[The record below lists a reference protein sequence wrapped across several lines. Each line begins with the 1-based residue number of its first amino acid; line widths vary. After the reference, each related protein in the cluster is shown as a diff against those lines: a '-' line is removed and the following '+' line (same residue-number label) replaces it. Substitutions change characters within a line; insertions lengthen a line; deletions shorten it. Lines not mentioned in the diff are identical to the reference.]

1 MTGRVTML
9 GISRWGDDGTSYRTI
24 QRFFATPLPWHLIFW
39 HVFSAHHFQPNHVY
53 ILAGDEVVITKA
65 GKKTFGLD
73 RFFSGIL
80 QRVVPSVAFFS
91 FALVSTTSRRAFPL
105 CLEQVVRTEAEKA
118 AAKVKAAKTAKQ
130 TSPKPKAGR
139 PKGSK
144 NKPKTDTHS
153 LSCELQR
160 IQCILQDQL
169 ALIVGTVPLTY
180 LALDGHFGTAPAI
193 QMVRGCGLHL
203 ISKLRSNAA
212 LFLPYD
218 GPYQGRGPHRKYGEK
233 LDIKALPARFLRER
247 HVEDGVETCI
257 YQVEALQKEVSQP
270 LNVVVVVKLN
280 LKTQKRAHVV
290 LFSSDVTLSVE
301 KVIEYYSLRFQIEIV
316 FTQMTKRSGFAC
328 WPCRQHVADL
338 DLPITHDHS
347 IDEQLY
353 QLSALGKRQVL
364 QTWLDASAKALEPLR
379 CCHHI
384 HLLLRLRLQVAQLLP
399 QSTLCLLHLLTFP
412 FKFLPANNLRQVD
425 FQQPRLLPVELSE
438 RFVHR
443 PPPCLECL
451 R

>member
-1 MTGRVTML
+1 MPDILALLHCLQPCLTMTSVRQLSRITLALLTMTGRVTML

-301 KVIEYYSLRFQIEIV
+301 KVIEYYSLRFQIE
-316 FTQMTKRSGFAC
+316 FTFRDAKQYWGLEDFMNVTARGVENAANLSLLMVSLSAVLLREARESDAQC
-328 WPCRQHVADL
+328 SVL
-338 DLPITHDHS
+338 DLKAAYRGTKYVSETIKLLPEKL
-347 IDEQLY
+347 DEGLI
-353 QLSALGKRQVL
+353 A
-364 QTWLDASAKALEPLR
+364 
-379 CCHHI
+379 HI
-384 HLLLRLRLQVAQLLP
+384 VCQVALLGRIHP
-399 QSTLCLLHLLTFP
+399 PAALLN
-412 FKFLPANNLRQVD
+412 AA
-425 FQQPRLLPVELSE
+425 
-438 RFVHR
+438 
-443 PPPCLECL
+443 
-451 R
+451 

>member
-1 MTGRVTML
+1 MPDILALLHCLQPCLTLTSVRQLSRITLALLTMTGRVTML

-24 QRFFATPLPWHLIFW
+24 QRFFAPPLPWHLIFW

-91 FALVSTTSRRAFPL
+91 FALVSTTSRRAFPV

-301 KVIEYYSLRFQIEIV
+301 KVIEYYSLRFQLE
-316 FTQMTKRSGFAC
+316 FTFRDAKQYWGLEDFMNVTARGVENAANLSLLMVSLSAVLLREARESDAQC
-328 WPCRQHVADL
+328 SVL
-338 DLPITHDHS
+338 DLKAAYRGTKYVSETIKLLPEKL
-347 IDEQLY
+347 DEGLI
-353 QLSALGKRQVL
+353 A
-364 QTWLDASAKALEPLR
+364 
-379 CCHHI
+379 HI
-384 HLLLRLRLQVAQLLP
+384 VCQVALLGRIHP
-399 QSTLCLLHLLTFP
+399 PAALLN
-412 FKFLPANNLRQVD
+412 AA
-425 FQQPRLLPVELSE
+425 
-438 RFVHR
+438 
-443 PPPCLECL
+443 
-451 R
+451 

>member
-1 MTGRVTML
+1 MPDILALLHCLQPCLTMTSVRQLSRITLALLTMTGRVTML

-24 QRFFATPLPWHLIFW
+24 QRFFAPPLPWHLIFW

-91 FALVSTTSRRAFPL
+91 FALVSTTSRRAFPV

-301 KVIEYYSLRFQIEIV
+301 KVIEYYSLRFQIE
-316 FTQMTKRSGFAC
+316 FTFRDAKQYWGLEDFMNVTARGVENAANLSLLMVSLSAVLLREARESDAQC
-328 WPCRQHVADL
+328 SVL
-338 DLPITHDHS
+338 DLKAAYRGTKYVSETIKLLPEKL
-347 IDEQLY
+347 DEGLI
-353 QLSALGKRQVL
+353 A
-364 QTWLDASAKALEPLR
+364 
-379 CCHHI
+379 HI
-384 HLLLRLRLQVAQLLP
+384 VCQVALLGRIHP
-399 QSTLCLLHLLTFP
+399 PAALLN
-412 FKFLPANNLRQVD
+412 AA
-425 FQQPRLLPVELSE
+425 
-438 RFVHR
+438 
-443 PPPCLECL
+443 
-451 R
+451 

>member
-1 MTGRVTML
+1 MPDILALLHCLQPCLTMTSVRQLSRITLALLTMTGRVTML

-24 QRFFATPLPWHLIFW
+24 QRFFAPPLPWHLIFW

-301 KVIEYYSLRFQIEIV
+301 KVIEYYSLRFQIE
-316 FTQMTKRSGFAC
+316 FTFRDAKQYWGLEDFMNVTARGVENAANLSLLMVSLSAVLLREARESDAQC
-328 WPCRQHVADL
+328 SVL
-338 DLPITHDHS
+338 DLKAAYRGTKYVSETIKLLPEKL
-347 IDEQLY
+347 DEGLI
-353 QLSALGKRQVL
+353 A
-364 QTWLDASAKALEPLR
+364 
-379 CCHHI
+379 HI
-384 HLLLRLRLQVAQLLP
+384 VCQVALLGRIHP
-399 QSTLCLLHLLTFP
+399 PAALLN
-412 FKFLPANNLRQVD
+412 AA
-425 FQQPRLLPVELSE
+425 
-438 RFVHR
+438 
-443 PPPCLECL
+443 
-451 R
+451 

>member
-1 MTGRVTML
+1 MPDILALLHCLQPCLTMTSVRQLSRITLALLTMTGRVTML

-39 HVFSAHHFQPNHVY
+39 HIFSAHHFQPNHVY

-118 AAKVKAAKTAKQ
+118 AAKVKAAKTATQ

-301 KVIEYYSLRFQIEIV
+301 KVIEYYSLRFQIE
-316 FTQMTKRSGFAC
+316 FTFRDAKQYWGLEDFMNVTARGVENAANLSLLMVSLSAVLLREARESDAQC
-328 WPCRQHVADL
+328 SVL
-338 DLPITHDHS
+338 DLKAAYRGTKYVSETIKLLPEKL
-347 IDEQLY
+347 DEGLI
-353 QLSALGKRQVL
+353 A
-364 QTWLDASAKALEPLR
+364 
-379 CCHHI
+379 HI
-384 HLLLRLRLQVAQLLP
+384 VCQVALLGRIHP
-399 QSTLCLLHLLTFP
+399 PAALLN
-412 FKFLPANNLRQVD
+412 AA
-425 FQQPRLLPVELSE
+425 
-438 RFVHR
+438 
-443 PPPCLECL
+443 
-451 R
+451 

>member
-1 MTGRVTML
+1 MPDILALLHCLQPCLTMTSVRQLSRITLALLTMTGRVTML

-24 QRFFATPLPWHLIFW
+24 QRFFAPPLPWHLIFW

-91 FALVSTTSRRAFPL
+91 FALVSTTSRRAFPV

-301 KVIEYYSLRFQIEIV
+301 KVIEYYSLRFQLE
-316 FTQMTKRSGFAC
+316 FTFRDAKQYWGLEDFMNVTARGVENAANLSLLMVSLSAVLLREARESDAQC
-328 WPCRQHVADL
+328 SVL
-338 DLPITHDHS
+338 DLKAAYRGTKYVSETIKLLPEKL
-347 IDEQLY
+347 DEGLI
-353 QLSALGKRQVL
+353 A
-364 QTWLDASAKALEPLR
+364 
-379 CCHHI
+379 HI
-384 HLLLRLRLQVAQLLP
+384 VCQVALLGRIHP
-399 QSTLCLLHLLTFP
+399 PAALLN
-412 FKFLPANNLRQVD
+412 AA
-425 FQQPRLLPVELSE
+425 
-438 RFVHR
+438 
-443 PPPCLECL
+443 
-451 R
+451 